1 MAAVSSTDGSTRLP
15 WGRIGL
21 VGLAAGFMSG
31 LFGVGGGV
39 VIVPL
44 LLIVAAFPAKLA
56 TGTSLSA
63 IAPISVSGVVGY
75 ATGGEVDWVVALFLA
90 VGAIAGAVIG
100 TRLLVRISAPLLQIL
115 FAGAM
120 VATAVRLVV
129 ADADPSG
136 RGHLTVLL
144 AVALVLL
151 GLASGVLAGLLGVG
165 GGIVIVPALTLLVGV
180 PLVLAKGTSL
190 AVILPTAVIGTLRNR
205 RTELTALR
213 PAAVVGVAGIVSAF
227 AGSKLSLHLD
237 ADISRT
243 LFALLLVVVALRLAR
258 TGLQGVRT
266 ARRRPPGTAPP
277 APRRPAARST
287 GRGGRPGA
295 RPRRPAGGGAGRAGD
310 G

>member
-1 MAAVSSTDGSTRLP
+1 MAALSSNDGSTRLP

-75 ATGGEVDWVVALFLA
+75 ATAGEVDWVVALFLA

-144 AVALVLL
+144 AVALVGL

-180 PLVLAKGTSL
+180 PLVLAKGSSL
-190 AVILPTAVIGTLRNR
+190 AVMVPT
-205 RTELTALR
+205 
-213 PAAVVGVAGIVSAF
+213 
-227 AGSKLSLHLD
+227 
-237 ADISRT
+237 
-243 LFALLLVVVALRLAR
+243 
-258 TGLQGVRT
+258 
-266 ARRRPPGTAPP
+266 
-277 APRRPAARST
+277 
-287 GRGGRPGA
+287 
-295 RPRRPAGGGAGRAGD
+295 
-310 G
+310 